1 MNLFLE
7 KIHIKIFCDMLRDS
21 RYITT
26 AFFPFQKDGRIDI
39 EELESQYSTLGYK
52 SRKMTEYGCS
62 EVEDVI
68 WEVSCM
74 YYIKEFPK
82 NQLI

>member
-1 MNLFLE
+1 
-7 KIHIKIFCDMLRDS
+7 
-21 RYITT
+21 
-26 AFFPFQKDGRIDI
+26 
-39 EELESQYSTLGYK
+39 
-52 SRKMTEYGCS
+52 MTEYGCS

-74 YYIKEFPK
+74 YYIKEFQK